1 MEKLRQATLHWTRH
15 RHATRMLEAG
25 AELTAMRNN
34 LRHASLA
41 PTSMYL
47 NADNASR
54 AKQVATKATTT
65 P

>member
-1 MEKLRQATLHWTRH
+1 MEK
-15 RHATRMLEAG
+15 
-25 AELTAMRNN
+25 

-47 NADNASR
+47 HADNARR
-54 AKQVATKATTT
+54 AKQVATKTTTT